1 MKNYR
6 KTIYAT
12 VSEVN
17 GVSQIHFHGIYKLSG
32 GKNTLNFP
40 IYKSMAIHVQVESI
54 MLANKMCTNVTRV
67 NQFSKSPAETELEIT
82 YNLPN

>member
-1 MKNYR
+1 MKNFR

-12 VSEVN
+12 ISENN
-17 GVSQIHFHGIYKLSG
+17 GVSMIHFHGVYKLSG

-40 IYKSMAIHVQVESI
+40 IYKSMEIHVQVESI

-67 NQFSKSPAETELEIT
+67 HQLNTCSFETELEIT
-82 YNLPN
+82 YNLPR

>member
-12 VSEVN
+12 VSESN
-17 GVSQIHFHGIYKLSG
+17 GVTQIHFHGIYKLSG

-40 IYKSMAIHVQVESI
+40 IYKPIGIHVQVESI

-67 NQFSKSPAETELEIT
+67 HQISESKSGTELEIT
-82 YNLPN
+82 YNLPH